1 MRTFN
6 ASAGTSSPL
15 RGAGRLL
22 VVAYAIL
29 SLAALGR
36 SAFQIFTKFDTAPL
50 AYTLSGFA
58 AVVYV
63 LITVLL
69 FIDRPWARTT
79 TWLAM
84 AAELAGV
91 LVIGALSVFDPE
103 LFPQDTV
110 WSFFGRGYL
119 FIPLLLPIIGIWWML
134 RQRIR
139 PSVVTIG
146 KFDGLH
152 VGHME
157 LIREAVE
164 IAQEERLRSVVV
176 TFDRHPDEVLNP
188 ADVPVLLAAATARN
202 RQLAAAG
209 VNQVEEL
216 KFTEALANLSPAEF
230 VDAVLLKRLNARVV
244 VVGSDFRF
252 GHNASG
258 TIDTLRALGA
268 ERDVRIVIADDVVK
282 DGRRVSSTWVRE
294 ALEAGDIELATR
306 LLGHAPSVLGEVVH
320 GLKRGRELGFPTAN
334 LGTNA
339 QGFVPADGVYACWV
353 RVAGSRYPSSVS
365 IGLNP
370 TFGDVTHRS
379 VEAFLIDANLD
390 LYGQV
395 LEVEFVHRLRG
406 MIAFPGREA
415 LIDQMHDDV
424 RICREILEKQA
435 AQS

>member
-1 MRTFN
+1 MRTF
-6 ASAGTSSPL
+6 TSSAVASSPR

-36 SAFQIFTKFDTAPL
+36 SAFQIFSKFDTAPL
-50 AYTLSGFA
+50 AYSLSAFA

-69 FIDRPWARTT
+69 VVDRPWARAT
-79 TWLAM
+79 TWMAM

-91 LVIGALSVFDPE
+91 LVVGALSIIDPE

-110 WSFFGRGYL
+110 WSSFGRGYL
-119 FIPLLLPIIGIWWML
+119 FIPLLLPIVGIWWMF
-134 RQRIR
+134 RQRVR

-146 KFDGLH
+146 KYDGLH

-176 TFDRHPDEVLNP
+176 TFDRHPDEVLHP

-202 RQLAAAG
+202 QQLVAAG
-209 VNQVEEL
+209 VDRVEEL
-216 KFTEALANLSPAEF
+216 KFTEGLASLSPAEF
-230 VDAVLLKRLNARVV
+230 VDTVLVTRLNARVV
-244 VVGSDFRF
+244 VVGSDFKF
-252 GHNASG
+252 GHHASG
-258 TIDTLRALGA
+258 TIETLRVLGA
-268 ERDVRIVIADDVVK
+268 ERGVRVVVAEDVTMN
-282 DGRRVSSTWVRE
+282 GRRVSSTWVRE

-353 RVAGSRYPSSVS
+353 RVGGSRYPSSVS

-390 LYGQV
+390 MYGQV
-395 LEVEFVHRLRG
+395 IEVEFIQRLRG

-415 LIDQMHDDV
+415 LIEQMHDDV
-424 RICREILEKQA
+424 RKCRDLLAKQA
-435 AQS
+435 SQS